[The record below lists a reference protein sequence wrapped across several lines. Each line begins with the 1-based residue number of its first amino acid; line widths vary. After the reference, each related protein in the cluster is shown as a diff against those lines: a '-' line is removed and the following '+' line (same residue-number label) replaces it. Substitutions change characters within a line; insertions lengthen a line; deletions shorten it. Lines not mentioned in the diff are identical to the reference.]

1 MVSSKA
7 GDFQEEHER
16 ELQIAVDEAEE
27 RATRELRAA
36 LKRLSQDKEEEKS
49 KALKNQKEVGYMH
62 LPSVSTLSQT
72 TNLKIFQTERVCRQQ
87 FQIWR
92 IWLKVLQKSIKHC
105 EKREKGEMARNKLFL
120 LSPSVFKRLVLQ
132 TGHVWERVDRY

>member
-87 FQIWR
+87 FQI
-92 IWLKVLQKSIKHC
+92 
-105 EKREKGEMARNKLFL
+105 
-120 LSPSVFKRLVLQ
+120 
-132 TGHVWERVDRY
+132 